1 MKLYLSGHLHV
12 YERTAPIC
20 FNGSY
25 MKSDSGEYNM
35 SCPIYVI
42 EGVGGS
48 DQYLQ
53 MNEECI
59 CVFIK
64 IPKNNLANH

>member
-20 FNGSY
+20 FNGSFIR
-25 MKSDSGEYNM
+25 SDSDQYNM
-35 SCPIYVI
+35 SCPIYVV

-48 DQYLQ
+48 DIYLQ
-53 MNEECI
+53 M
-59 CVFIK
+59 K
-64 IPKNNLANH
+64 D